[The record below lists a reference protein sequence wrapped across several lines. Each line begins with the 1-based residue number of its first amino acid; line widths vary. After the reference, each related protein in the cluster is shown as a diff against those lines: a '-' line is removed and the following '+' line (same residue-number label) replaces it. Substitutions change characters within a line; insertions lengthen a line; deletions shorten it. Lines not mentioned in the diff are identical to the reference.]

1 MDLPDL
7 PELQAPAGWRTIDIV
22 SDLHLQAGEPATHQA
37 WQACLKRADRAD
49 ALFILGDFFEVWV
62 GDDLLDAPPP
72 REDTADRAFWRHCA
86 TELRNFARR
95 TPTFF
100 IAGNRDFLLGTQGLA
115 ACGLIGLSDPTVLV
129 FAGRRWLLSHG
140 DALCLADT
148 DYMTFRAEVRST
160 EWQQAFLARPLAERE
175 ATARALRERSEA
187 RKRTLGS
194 DPALWADVDA
204 GAARQWLERARAS
217 VLVHGHTH
225 RPGEHDLGQGLQR
238 VVLSDWDARATPRRA
253 EVLRLTAEG
262 WERRPA

>member
-37 WQACLKRADRAD
+37 WQACLNRADRAD

-100 IAGNRDFLLGTQGLA
+100 IAGNRDFLLGIQGLA
-115 ACGLIGLSDPTVLV
+115 VAMLGLAALGGCAGLRLGMQKPEVTV
-129 FAGRRWLLSHG
+129 ANIRLLDG
-140 DALCLADT
+140 NLLEQ
-148 DYMTFRAEVRST
+148 R
-160 EWQQAFLARPLAERE
+160 FLLTLRVEQCYLSPPALAE
-175 ATARALRERSEA
+175 
-187 RKRTLGS
+187 
-194 DPALWADVDA
+194 
-204 GAARQWLERARAS
+204 
-217 VLVHGHTH
+217 
-225 RPGEHDLGQGLQR
+225 PGLK
-238 VVLSDWDARATPRRA
+238 
-253 EVLRLTAEG
+253 
-262 WERRPA
+262 